1 MDIKTFIQN
10 LATNA
15 KNYIE
20 KLQKFEEL
28 SGEEKKERLDE
39 IIEEYIEVAIDS
51 IKMNVI
57 FKYVLKKVLLANV
70 PVITQVIFDLI
81 KAKIE
86 GITK

>member
-20 KLQKFEEL
+20 KLQQYEEL

-51 IKMNVI
+51 IKMNVV
-57 FKYVLKKVLLANV
+57 FKYVLKKLLLANV

-81 KAKIE
+81 KTKIE

>member
-10 LATNA
+10 LAKNA

-20 KLQKFEEL
+20 KLQQYEEL

-39 IIEEYIEVAIDS
+39 IIEEYVEVAIDS
-51 IKMNVI
+51 IKMNVV
-57 FKYVLKKVLLANV
+57 FKYVLKKLLLANV

-81 KAKIE
+81 KTKIE